1 MLEVIQ
7 LHSLRIDP
15 NAHTLCFLTN
25 AFVFSNYRLNL
36 VWNCYQLP
44 SNRHCTATYLKTLLV
59 YQRWYG
65 FIVLPT
71 FLRNSLDS
79 KDVFYFFFKTY
90 LKDDLG
96 FHSTAPWGSWLS
108 LLKTELPLWWWI
120 GGDYINTLGRI
131 LLIPQTSHWKHCTCT
146 RVWQL

>member
-44 SNRHCTATYLKTLLV
+44 SKRHCTATYLKTLLV

-79 KDVFYFFFKTY
+79 KDVFYFFLNLFK
-90 LKDDLG
+90 
-96 FHSTAPWGSWLS
+96 
-108 LLKTELPLWWWI
+108 
-120 GGDYINTLGRI
+120 R
-131 LLIPQTSHWKHCTCT
+131 
-146 RVWQL
+146 

>member
-25 AFVFSNYRLNL
+25 AFVFNNYRLN
-36 VWNCYQLP
+36 
-44 SNRHCTATYLKTLLV
+44 LLV

-79 KDVFYFFFKTY
+79 KDVFYFFLNLFKT
-90 LKDDLG
+90 
-96 FHSTAPWGSWLS
+96 
-108 LLKTELPLWWWI
+108 
-120 GGDYINTLGRI
+120 
-131 LLIPQTSHWKHCTCT
+131 
-146 RVWQL
+146 